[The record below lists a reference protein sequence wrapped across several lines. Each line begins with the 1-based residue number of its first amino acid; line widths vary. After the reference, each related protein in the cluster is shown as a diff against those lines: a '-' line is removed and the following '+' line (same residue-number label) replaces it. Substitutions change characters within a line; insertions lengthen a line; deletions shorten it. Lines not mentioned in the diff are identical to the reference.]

1 MAVKTYKP
9 TTPSRRSMTW
19 YDFSVLTTSRPEKSL
34 IKSLHSTAG
43 RNNQGRVTTRHR
55 GGGHKK
61 LYRILD
67 FRGYD
72 KLNIPAR
79 VATVEY
85 DPYRTSWI
93 VLLHYADGEKR
104 YVLAWR
110 GVAVGDMVT
119 CGDQALLKPGNRK
132 LLKDIPDGFA
142 IHNLEL
148 LPQTKGKM
156 IRSAGQ
162 SGVISWRDEEKRLVY
177 VKLPSGEVRMFYET
191 CRATIGVVSNEDHKN
206 IVVGKAG
213 RMRWMGRKPV
223 VLGKSMNPVDHPH
236 GGGEGH
242 TDLGLKYPKAFNWRP
257 VAPGMKTRS
266 KKKASSK
273 FIAQRRK
280 TRFK

>member
-1 MAVKTYKP
+1 
-9 TTPSRRSMTW
+9 MTG
-19 YDFSVLTTSRPEKSL
+19 YDFSILTTDRPEKSL
-34 IKSLHSTAG
+34 TKSLHAHAG
-43 RNNQGRVTTRHR
+43 RNNQWRVTTRHR

-67 FRGYD
+67 FRWYD
-72 KLNIPAR
+72 KLNIPAQ
-79 VATVEY
+79 VATIEY

-110 GVAVGDMVT
+110 WVQVWDVIH
-119 CGDQALLKPGNRK
+119 CGDQAVLKPGNRK

-148 LPQTKGKM
+148 LPQTKGKI

-162 SGVISWRDEEKRLVY
+162 SWTISWRDEDKKLVY

-206 IVVGKAG
+206 IVIGKAG
-213 RMRWMGRKPV
+213 RMRWKWRQPF

-242 TDLGLKYPKAFNWRP
+242 TDLWLKYPKAFNGRP

-266 KKKASSK
+266 KKKASNK
-273 FIAQRRK
+273 FITQRRK

>member
-1 MAVKTYKP
+1 
-9 TTPSRRSMTW
+9 
-19 YDFSVLTTSRPEKSL
+19 
-34 IKSLHSTAG
+34 
-43 RNNQGRVTTRHR
+43 
-55 GGGHKK
+55 
-61 LYRILD
+61 LYRVLD

-79 VATVEY
+79 VATIEY
-85 DPYRTSWI
+85 DPYRTAWI
-93 VLLHYADGEKR
+93 ALLHYADGEKR

-110 GVAVGDMVT
+110 WISVGDTVI

-132 LLKDIPDGFA
+132 ILKDIPDGFTVYT
-142 IHNLEL
+142 LEL
-148 LPQTKGKM
+148 LPQTKGKI

-162 SGVISWRDEEKRLVY
+162 SGIISWRDEEKKLVY

-206 IVVGKAG
+206 IVIGKAG
-213 RMRWMGRKPV
+213 RMRWMWRKPV

-242 TDLGLKYPKAFNWRP
+242 TDLGLKYPKAFNGRP
-257 VAPGMKTRS
+257 VAPGMKTRAS
-266 KKKASSK
+266 KKASSK
-273 FIAQRRK
+273 FITQRRK